1 MVHFQVIATAVAL
14 TIAVQAATIAPVTHA
29 SITRRESTDLSSL
42 VVSRDLLKLKSPVVA
57 MNVTR
62 FEAPHSALSIIDKRA
77 NENLVLGVLAQS
89 GAIATAVC
97 GVAAFAAV
105 IGAGACIAAG
115 VYAAVVGIWALVLA
129 TKTSR
134 RAFDDVNLNIHPG
147 YVPRLGCNVGCQLA
161 AASPEGEW
169 THFANVTS
177 AGVVHNLHYFQSG
190 RYRGIRA
197 VSDLAATHSKR
208 QIQVGVEFDQDSD
221 KNWITS
227 TYWEDESKK
236 AFNSWNRDDTTWLAG
251 AAGSYFI
258 QNNAQLGCVDAGDSD
273 GVAFQSLTLF
283 DWQDVELQL
292 SNDQISQYL
301 PLCVNEDP

>member
-1 MVHFQVIATAVAL
+1 
-14 TIAVQAATIAPVTHA
+14 
-29 SITRRESTDLSSL
+29 
-42 VVSRDLLKLKSPVVA
+42 

-62 FEAPHSALSIIDKRA
+62 FEAPHSAVSIIDKRA

-115 VYAAVVGIWALVLA
+115 VYAAVVGIWALILA

-134 RAFDDVNLNIHPG
+134 RAFNDVNLNIHPD
-147 YVPRLGCNVGCQLA
+147 YVPQLGCNVGCQLA
-161 AASPEGEW
+161 AASPEGKW

-190 RYRGIRA
+190 KYRGIRA
-197 VSDLAATHSKR
+197 VSDLAASHSKR

-236 AFNSWNRDDTTWLAG
+236 A
-251 AAGSYFI
+251 
-258 QNNAQLGCVDAGDSD
+258 QLGCIDAGDSG
-273 GVAFQSLTLF
+273 GVAFQSLMLF

-292 SNDQISQYL
+292 SNDQISEYL